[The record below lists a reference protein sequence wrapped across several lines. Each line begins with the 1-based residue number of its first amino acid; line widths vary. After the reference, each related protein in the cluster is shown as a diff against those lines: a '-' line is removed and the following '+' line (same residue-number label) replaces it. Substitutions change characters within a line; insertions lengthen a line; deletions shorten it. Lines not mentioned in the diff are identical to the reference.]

1 MFSEEISRNSSNST
15 VLNCYIGRAQANL
28 KLNKYKEALEDAD
41 KALALEVNDWRAYH
55 KKGQA
60 LFHLK
65 EHQTALSVLEDGK
78 LKAESDTKKSLFNE
92 WIEKCKAQLPATE
105 SAPVVEEPL
114 QPVAPPAVKQEWY
127 QSESQVTISILSKNR
142 SPNDVQVDS
151 TENKVIFFAFYI
163 WCCCCLSKFFCLLLV
178 SC

>member
-1 MFSEEISRNSSNST
+1 MFSEEISKNSSNST
-15 VLNCYIGRAQANL
+15 VLNCYIGRAQAYL

-55 KKGQA
+55 KRGQA

-65 EHQTALSVLEDGK
+65 EYKTALSVLEEGQ
-78 LKAESDTKKSLFNE
+78 LKAESDTKKSLFND
-92 WIEKCKAQLPATE
+92 WIEKCKAQLPDTE
-105 SAPVVEEPL
+105 STPVVEEPVK
-114 QPVAPPAVKQEWY
+114 PVAPPAVKQEWY

-151 TENKVIFFAFYI
+151 TENKVNFFTCWIFVVGV
-163 WCCCCLSKFFCLLLV
+163 SMKFILLLV
-178 SC
+178 GG